1 MLMSNNDCAFLD
13 CASKEDAEKALFLNG
28 IPFGVEGWRLRVLR
42 PKGYG
47 GPLVRSIP
55 KAFTFMS
62 CKEIIVEN
70 IDGRFTQQRY
80 NVLSD
85 FIQTAM
91 EQTGLTVSSTS
102 SSNNNNSKSPIVWV
116 RPERK
121 EHAVRILFRTKEEA
135 DKADNAFLRLNNI
148 PFMGRHLCLKRPP
161 KYTGPPV
168 DELNRD
174 TWQDTLTKLV
184 LWTHKQLRMPS
195 RVVLLGNILPQGII

>member
-1 MLMSNNDCAFLD
+1 
-13 CASKEDAEKALFLNG
+13 
-28 IPFGVEGWRLRVLR
+28 
-42 PKGYG
+42 
-47 GPLVRSIP
+47 
-55 KAFTFMS
+55 
-62 CKEIIVEN
+62 VEN
-70 IDGRFTQQRY
+70 IDGRFTQQ
-80 NVLSD
+80 
-85 FIQTAM
+85 
-91 EQTGLTVSSTS
+91 
-102 SSNNNNSKSPIVWV
+102 SKSPIVWV

-195 RVVLLGNILPQGII
+195 RVVLLGNILPQGIICSDSVYKVILQDIRTQCGMFGTLDRIGIPKNGKGKFFVQYSSKGLAKSA